1 MDMPTRLQTALV
13 LCPTRVTPT
22 KRRLAWS
29 PDAGQRTESP
39 WSSPEAER
47 LVARRAGWRYYAS
60 PAPLDAK
67 PPARPAA
74 PVTPK
79 PATPVVTPRRRR
91 KTPRTKPDA
100 ARIKELER
108 GWVHHG
114 SRHAPIVDR
123 PPQRSPR
130 RWRKSPSVPDEDVAY
145 DVEEEEYVKIPVA
158 LFKNLSKYF
167 ACAKPDFVESARPP
181 DDEEE
186 RVIVG

>member
-1 MDMPTRLQTALV
+1 MDMPARLQEAII
-13 LCPTRVTPT
+13 CPARVTPT

-29 PDAGQRTESP
+29 PDAGQRTQSP
-39 WSSPEAER
+39 WSTPEAER
-47 LVARRAGWRYYAS
+47 LAQRRAGWRYYAS

-67 PPARPAA
+67 PPPARP
-74 PVTPK
+74 VTK
-79 PATPVVTPRRRR
+79 PTAPVVTPRRR
-91 KTPRTKPDA
+91 KTPRRTKP
-100 ARIKELER
+100 ELRALEKK
-108 GWVHHG
+108 WVHHG

-123 PPQRSPR
+123 PPPRSPR

-167 ACAKPDFVESARPP
+167 ACAKPDFVEQARPP

>member
-1 MDMPTRLQTALV
+1 MEMPARLQEAIIS
-13 LCPTRVTPT
+13 PARVTPT

-29 PDAGQRTESP
+29 PDAGRRTESP
-39 WSSPEAER
+39 WSTPEAER
-47 LVARRAGWRYYAS
+47 LARRRAGWRYYAS

-67 PPARPAA
+67 PPPVR
-74 PVTPK
+74 PVTK
-79 PATPVVTPRRRR
+79 PTAPVVTPRRP
-91 KTPRTKPDA
+91 KTPRRTKP
-100 ARIKELER
+100 ELASLEK
-108 GWVHHG
+108 GWQHHG

-123 PPQRSPR
+123 PPPRSPR

-167 ACAKPDFVESARPP
+167 ACAKPDFVEQARPP

>member
-1 MDMPTRLQTALV
+1 MDMPARLQEAII
-13 LCPTRVTPT
+13 CPARVTPT

-47 LVARRAGWRYYAS
+47 LAARRAGWRYYAS

-67 PPARPAA
+67 PAAAA

-79 PATPVVTPRRRR
+79 PAAHIVTPRRRP
-91 KTPRTKPDA
+91 KTPRRSKPDLVS
-100 ARIKELER
+100 LEK
-108 GWVHHG
+108 GWLHHG

-123 PPQRSPR
+123 PPPRSPR

-167 ACAKPDFVESARPP
+167 ACAKPDFVEQARPP

>member
-1 MDMPTRLQTALV
+1 MDIPTRLQTYMV
-13 LCPTRVTPT
+13 ITPGRVTPT

-29 PDAGQRTESP
+29 PDAGRRTESP
-39 WSSPEAER
+39 WSTPEAER
-47 LVARRAGWRYYAS
+47 LAQRRAGWRYYAS

-67 PPARPAA
+67 PAARPVA
-74 PVTPK
+74 K
-79 PATPVVTPRRRR
+79 PPAPVVTPRRRP
-91 KTPRTKPDA
+91 KTPRRTKPDLQS
-100 ARIKELER
+100 LEK
-108 GWVHHG
+108 GWGFHG

-123 PPQRSPR
+123 PPVRSPR

>member
-1 MDMPTRLQTALV
+1 MDMPARLQTAMV
-13 LCPTRVTPT
+13 ISPARVTPT

-39 WSSPEAER
+39 WSTPEAER
-47 LVARRAGWRYYAS
+47 LAQRRWDGATHAS

-67 PPARPAA
+67 PAARPAA

-91 KTPRTKPDA
+91 KTPRRSKPDL
-100 ARIKELER
+100 RSLEK

-158 LFKNLSKYF
+158 LFKNLSDF

>member
-1 MDMPTRLQTALV
+1 MVISPA
-13 LCPTRVTPT
+13 RVTPT

-39 WSSPEAER
+39 WSTPEAER
-47 LVARRAGWRYYAS
+47 LAARRAGWRYYAS

-67 PPARPAA
+67 PPPARP
-74 PVTPK
+74 VTK
-79 PATPVVTPRRRR
+79 PTAPVVTPRRRR
-91 KTPRTKPDA
+91 KTPRRSKTDLQS
-100 ARIKELER
+100 LEN

-181 DDEEE
+181 DDEE
-186 RVIVG
+186 RIIVG

>member
-1 MDMPTRLQTALV
+1 MDMPTRLHTAV
-13 LCPTRVTPT
+13 VFSPARVTPT

-29 PDAGQRTESP
+29 PDAGRRTESP
-39 WSSPEAER
+39 WSTPEAER
-47 LVARRAGWRYYAS
+47 LARRRAGWRYYAS

-79 PATPVVTPRRRR
+79 PATPVVTPRRRS
-91 KTPRTKPDA
+91 KPDLRA
-100 ARIKELER
+100 LEKK
-108 GWVHHG
+108 WVHHG
-114 SRHAPIVDR
+114 SRHAPIIDR
-123 PPQRSPR
+123 PPPRSPR
-130 RWRKSPSVPDEDVAY
+130 RWRKSPAVPDEDVAY

-167 ACAKPDFVESARPP
+167 ACAKPDFVEQARPP
-181 DDEEE
+181 DDEE